1 MTKHV
6 TDHEGFD
13 WEDKELEALIGQLRL
28 YSERLTDFTQAQVL
42 RGLGRGVDVQRFSND
57 SHYKKETI
65 LGLAEYVLG
74 WGWWAGWGRGYGYIF
89 YTNLMTQWFN
99 LVSLSDSY
107 TLECCLLGCFVFFFL
122 VPGGPR
128 SPASHKISEFFF
140 CSMLIS

>member
-99 LVSLSDSY
+99 LASLPTIHLSVVY
-107 TLECCLLGCFVFFFL
+107 WAVFFLFL
-122 VPGGPR
+122 
-128 SPASHKISEFFF
+128 SPQKP
-140 CSMLIS
+140 C